1 MYRKIKSAADVVQV
15 RYWMQRGSGRHR
27 FEHGADTRLK
37 SNLTQS
43 SVADTGIEDAGA
55 GAIVVVPDHRR
66 QSEVITQGIGELT
79 PSELEIIH
87 KVVDALEPP
96 AEGEINATD
105 DVVQMN
111 PGVDVITVLANRLSS
126 SAADVRRDVLT
137 GTVDTTKSQDTGLD

>member
-1 MYRKIKSAADVVQV
+1 
-15 RYWMQRGSGRHR
+15 MQRSSRHR
-27 FEHGADTRLK
+27 FEHGADAGLK
-37 SNLTQS
+37 SDLTQPG
-43 SVADTGIEDAGA
+43 VADTGIEDPGA
-55 GAIVVVPDHRR
+55 RSIMIVPDHGR
-66 QSEVITQGIGELT
+66 QSKVITQSIGELT
-79 PSELEIIH
+79 TGELEIIH

-137 GTVDTTKSQDTGLD
+137 GTVDTTKSQHAGLG

>member
-1 MYRKIKSAADVVQV
+1 
-15 RYWMQRGSGRHR
+15 MQSSSRHR
-27 FEHGADTRLK
+27 FEHGADAGLK
-37 SNLTQS
+37 SNLTQPG
-43 SVADTGIEDAGA
+43 VADTGIEDPGA
-55 GAIVVVPDHRR
+55 RSIMVVPDHGR
-66 QSEVITQGIGELT
+66 QSKVITQSIGELT
-79 PSELEIIH
+79 PGELEIIH

-137 GTVDTTKSQDTGLD
+137 GTVNTTKPQHTGLG

>member
-1 MYRKIKSAADVVQV
+1 
-15 RYWMQRGSGRHR
+15 MQSSSRHR
-27 FEHGADTRLK
+27 FEHGADAGLK
-37 SNLTQS
+37 SDLTQPG
-43 SVADTGIEDAGA
+43 VADTGIEDPGA
-55 GAIVVVPDHRR
+55 RSIMVVPDHGR
-66 QSEVITQGIGELT
+66 QSKVITQSIGELT
-79 PSELEIIH
+79 PGELEIIH

-137 GTVDTTKSQDTGLD
+137 GTVDPTKPQHAGLG

>member
-1 MYRKIKSAADVVQV
+1 
-15 RYWMQRGSGRHR
+15 MQSSSRHR
-27 FEHGADTRLK
+27 FEHGADAGLK
-37 SNLTQS
+37 SDLTQPG
-43 SVADTGIEDAGA
+43 VADTGIEDTGA
-55 GAIVVVPDHRR
+55 RSIMVVPDHGR
-66 QSEVITQGIGELT
+66 QSKVITQSIGELT
-79 PSELEIIH
+79 TGELEIIH

-137 GTVDTTKSQDTGLD
+137 GTVDPTKPQHAGLG